1 MTRELE
7 DIKISR
13 VERFGIERFQGNDE
27 DIRFYTGLP
36 SYNIV
41 LCLYYYLE
49 HYLIYLCYR
58 PSKHEQS
65 TRQLLN
71 RQRLLQ
77 PIDELFM
84 ILVCLCLNLLEK
96 DLAH

>member
-13 VERFGIERFQGNDE
+13 VERFGIKRFQGSDD

-49 HYLIYLCYR
+49 YYLIYLCYR
-58 PSKHEQS
+58 LSKHEQP

-77 PIDELFM
+77 PID
-84 ILVCLCLNLLEK
+84 
-96 DLAH
+96 